1 MSTIKCDIRI
11 KLLLICIKCFSLIIK
26 FVTKSY
32 IRAGDS
38 VDQQHTTSEVC
49 KEQSILYRTI
59 MKSFVPIFV
68 LVVMLVVIQMEGTT
82 GEPVGRKEGRDRPS
96 GPEVSKGKYDCL
108 IILYCVKDY

>member
-32 IRAGDS
+32 IRAADS

-49 KEQSILYRTI
+49 KEQSILLRTI

-68 LVVMLVVIQMEGTT
+68 LVVMLLVVQMEGTT
-82 GEPVGRKEGRDRPS
+82 GEPVDRKESGRPS
-96 GPEVSKGKYDCL
+96 GPKVSESKYNCL
-108 IILYCVKDY
+108 IILLCV

>member
-1 MSTIKCDIRI
+1 MSTIKYDIHI

-32 IRAGDS
+32 IRADDS

-49 KEQSILYRTI
+49 KEQSILLRTI

-68 LVVMLVVIQMEGTT
+68 LVVMLLVVQMEGTM
-82 GEPVGRKEGRDRPS
+82 GEPVGRKEDGGRPS
-96 GPEVSKGKYDCL
+96 GPKVSESKYNCL
-108 IILYCVKDY
+108 IILLCV